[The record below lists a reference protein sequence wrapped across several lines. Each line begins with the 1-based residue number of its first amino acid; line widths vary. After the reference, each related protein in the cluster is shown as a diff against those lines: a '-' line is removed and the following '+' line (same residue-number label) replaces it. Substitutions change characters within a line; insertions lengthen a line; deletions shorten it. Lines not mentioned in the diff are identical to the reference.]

1 MDSARVAAQVG
12 QRLRALRV
20 DRGLSLSELA
30 RRSGVGKGTLSELE
44 TGQRNPTLD
53 TLFALTS
60 ALRLPLSAALPTGPA
75 APPDASGTAVHAW
88 LVDQQPG
95 LDVYRLRVDPGV
107 VQLSEPHAPGVREQV
122 LVVRGRLRLADGAS
136 LLSPGETASYA
147 GDLPHVWEA
156 LEPVTALLVM
166 SYPQPR

>member
-1 MDSARVAAQVG
+1 MDSAQVAAQVG
-12 QRLRALRV
+12 ARLRALRV
-20 DRGLSLSELA
+20 DRGLSLSELS

-44 TGQRNPTLD
+44 SGRRNPTLD

-60 ALRLPLSAALPTGPA
+60 ALRLPLSAALPAGPA
-75 APPDASGTAVHAW
+75 APPDASGAAVHAW

-95 LDVYRLRVDPGV
+95 LDVYRLRIDPGV
-107 VQLSEPHAPGVREQV
+107 VQSSDPHAPGVREQV
-122 LVVRGRLRLADGAS
+122 LVVSGRLRLADGEQ
-136 LLSPGETASYA
+136 LLSAGEILSYA

-166 SYPQPR
+166 SYPTR